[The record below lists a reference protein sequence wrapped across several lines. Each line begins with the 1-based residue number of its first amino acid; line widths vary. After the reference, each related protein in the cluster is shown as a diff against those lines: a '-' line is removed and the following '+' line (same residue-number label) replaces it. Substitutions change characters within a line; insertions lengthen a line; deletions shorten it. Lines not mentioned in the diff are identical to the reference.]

1 MCECQLFSLYLHR
14 YHIMGT
20 DTVNTKAEP
29 AYRSRLN
36 TEKANELYI
45 QILEKLTREKLYRD
59 PQYNTKRLAAD
70 LHTNTRYI
78 SAAVALCT
86 GNNYSALVNSL
97 RLRDVCKMMR
107 SSKHKDMTVEEIG
120 LLSGFSSRQAFY
132 LAFHR
137 IYACTPRAYRLQ
149 IKKELGF

>member
-1 MCECQLFSLYLHR
+1 
-14 YHIMGT
+14 MGT
-20 DTVNTKAEP
+20 DIVNTKAEP

-107 SSKHKDMTVEEIG
+107 SPKHKDMTVEEIG

>member
-1 MCECQLFSLYLHR
+1 MSIIFAIFASISHYGNRYCKYKSRACLSQQVEHR
-14 YHIMGT
+14 EGT
-20 DTVNTKAEP
+20 RTVHTN
-29 AYRSRLN
+29 
-36 TEKANELYI
+36 
-45 QILEKLTREKLYRD
+45 KLTREKLYRD

-107 SSKHKDMTVEEIG
+107 SPKHKDMTVEEIG

>member
-97 RLRDVCKMMR
+97 RLRDVCK
-107 SSKHKDMTVEEIG
+107 
-120 LLSGFSSRQAFY
+120 
-132 LAFHR
+132 
-137 IYACTPRAYRLQ
+137 
-149 IKKELGF
+149 

>member
-1 MCECQLFSLYLHR
+1 
-14 YHIMGT
+14 MGT
-20 DTVNTKAEP
+20 YTVNTKAEP

-107 SSKHKDMTVEEIG
+107 SPKHKDMTVEEIG

>member
-1 MCECQLFSLYLHR
+1 M
-14 YHIMGT
+14 
-20 DTVNTKAEP
+20 
-29 AYRSRLN
+29 
-36 TEKANELYI
+36 ANELYI

-107 SSKHKDMTVEEIG
+107 SPKHKDMTVEEIG

>member
-1 MCECQLFSLYLHR
+1 MFVRNYREKHASAVQR
-14 YHIMGT
+14 T

-107 SSKHKDMTVEEIG
+107 SPKHKDMTVEEIG

>member
-1 MCECQLFSLYLHR
+1 
-14 YHIMGT
+14 MGT
-20 DTVNTKAEP
+20 DTVNRKAEP

-107 SSKHKDMTVEEIG
+107 SPKHKDMTVEEIG

>member
-20 DTVNTKAEP
+20 DTVNRKAEP

-107 SSKHKDMTVEEIG
+107 SPKHKDMTVEEIG

>member
-14 YHIMGT
+14 YHIMET

-107 SSKHKDMTVEEIG
+107 SPKHKDMTVEEIG